1 MTDSQASVMTAR
13 LLHELAKAHSRAAWN
28 DFNRYAILPLGDV
41 TALAQAC
48 RDSAAR
54 EVEAEFNL
62 ANAIA
67 SHLAEKRKVA

>member
-13 LLHELAKAHSRAAWN
+13 LLHELAKASSRATWN
-28 DFNRYAILPLGDV
+28 AFNRYAILPLGDV

-54 EVEAEFNL
+54 ESEAELNL

-67 SHLAEKRKVA
+67 ASLAEKRKNA